1 MPGLGTCYAIKG
13 SVGPP
18 KGHLFQFP
26 VILCEQI
33 YFLLSSTQDFYND
46 VGIVPVMMMRRST
59 TVRLRLHGVSCAC
72 LSASFGALE
81 HAEPVCCGSL
91 VARCFIPRTQP
102 QQEPPKRPNLG
113 RQATDPQT
121 PAQTKH
127 RGHGR
132 MRQERGQGRKSHV
145 MIRKGTMIDTETDT
159 VKDVG

>member
-33 YFLLSSTQDFYND
+33 YPLLSSTQDFCND

-59 TVRLRLHGVSCAC
+59 TVRLRIHGVSCAC

-102 QQEPPKRPNLG
+102 QQEPPKRQAL
-113 RQATDPQT
+113 QATDP
-121 PAQTKH
+121 KH
-127 RGHGR
+127 PHKPNTEGMEECDRRGARAGR
-132 MRQERGQGRKSHV
+132 V
-145 MIRKGTMIDTETDT
+145 M
-159 VKDVG
+159 